1 MKLRRFRLPLIV
13 RIMAPIV
20 TLIILTVGVSGYRV
34 YQENAQRLQ
43 TDLDTRLERAAALI
57 AQTVDLDSLNTIKA
71 PADIESDAYLKIQ
84 EHLDLAR
91 TAGGLA
97 WVGIFYRDGD
107 YFYYWVDADSTG
119 VGYPFFYATPT
130 HFAVF
135 EDRQTSV
142 VEYADEYG
150 SYYGYATPLIV
161 VDESGNEQVVGL
173 VEALVQQESRNLIQQ
188 ATLGRV
194 LPILIGGV
202 IVAAGLSVLITHFLF
217 NRPLHRLQRG
227 TLNLANGQLGF
238 QIDLKSSDELG
249 DLAAT
254 FNRMSI
260 QIERLHLE
268 RIRSERAQREREVTR
283 LQETERLL
291 EAKVAQRTSELAHKN
306 EELSRSQDE
315 LAKARDEALRAS
327 QAKSG
332 FLAKMSH
339 ELRTPLNAILGYA
352 DLLQE
357 ETGDA
362 NPPDLIPDIQKIKL
376 AGNQLLAL
384 VNDILDLSKIEAGR
398 MELYLE
404 TFDIAS
410 VIHDAA
416 ETIEPLAQ
424 KNGNV
429 LEIQAAGD
437 LGAML
442 ADGAKVRQALLN
454 LLANANKFTHNGT
467 IAINAARE
475 LATNGHDS
483 QEPTEWIVFN
493 VTDTGIGMTPEQTA
507 RLFEEFSQ
515 AEATTTRQYGGTG
528 LGLAISKRL
537 CQMMGGDITVAS
549 ELGKGSTF
557 TIRLPA
563 EVMDNKKQNP
573 ASHPSPKPDPV
584 SSQ

>member
-57 AQTVDLDSLNTIKA
+57 AQTVDLDSLNTVKT
-71 PADIESDAYLKIQ
+71 PADIESDAYLKLQ
-84 EHLDLAR
+84 EQLDLAR

-107 YFYYWVDADSTG
+107 YFYYWVDADLTG
-119 VGYPFFYATPT
+119 VGYPFFHATPT
-130 HFAVF
+130 HFAIF
-135 EDRQTSV
+135 ENRQTQV

-150 SYYGYATPLIV
+150 SYYGYIAPLIA
-161 VDESGNEQVVGL
+161 VDEDGNEQVVGL
-173 VEALVQQESRNLIQQ
+173 VEALVLQESRNLVQQ

-194 LPILIGGV
+194 LPILIGGT

-217 NRPLHRLQRG
+217 SRPLRRLQRG
-227 TLNLANGQLGF
+227 TLNLASGQFGY
-238 QIDLKSSDELG
+238 QIDMKASGELG
-249 DLAAT
+249 ELAAT

-306 EELSRSQDE
+306 EELSRSQEE
-315 LAKARDEALRAS
+315 LAKARDEALRAN
-327 QAKSG
+327 QAKSS

-339 ELRTPLNAILGYA
+339 ELRTPLNAILGYT

-357 ETGDA
+357 EAGDA
-362 NPPDLIPDIQKIKL
+362 NRPDLIPDIQKINL
-376 AGNQLLAL
+376 AGKQLLAL

-404 TFDIAS
+404 TFDIVS
-410 VIHDAA
+410 IIHDAA
-416 ETIEPLAQ
+416 ETVEPLAQ

-429 LEIQAAGD
+429 LEIQASDD

-442 ADGAKVRQALLN
+442 ADAAKVRQALLN

-467 IAINAARE
+467 IAITAARE
-475 LATNGHDS
+475 LAANRRDS
-483 QEPTEWIVFN
+483 QEQTEWVVFN
-493 VTDTGIGMTPEQTA
+493 VTDTGIGIAPEQMA
-507 RLFEEFSQ
+507 KLFEEFSQ
-515 AEATTTRQYGGTG
+515 AEASTTRQYGGAG
-528 LGLAISKRL
+528 LGLSISKGL

-549 ELGKGSTF
+549 ELGQGSTF

-563 EVMDNKKQNP
+563 EVMNDKRPNP
-573 ASHPSPKPDPV
+573 ASRLAPKPDPV

>member
-1 MKLRRFRLPLIV
+1 
-13 RIMAPIV
+13 MAPIV

-34 YQENAQRLQ
+34 YQENARRLQ
-43 TDLDTRLERAAALI
+43 TDLDTRLERAATLI
-57 AQTVDLDSLNTIKA
+57 AQTVDLDSLNTIKT

-84 EHLDLAR
+84 EQLDLAR

-107 YFYYWVDADSTG
+107 YFYYWVDADLTG

-135 EDRQTSV
+135 ENRQTAV

-150 SYYGYATPLIV
+150 SYYGYAAPLII
-161 VDESGNEQVVGL
+161 VDEGGNEQVVGL
-173 VEALVQQESRNLIQQ
+173 VEALVLQESRNLVQQ

-194 LPILIGGV
+194 LPILIGGA

-249 DLAAT
+249 ELAAT

-306 EELSRSQDE
+306 EELSRSQEE
-315 LAKARDEALRAS
+315 LAGARDEALRAN

-357 ETGDA
+357 EAGDA
-362 NPPDLIPDIQKIKL
+362 NQPDLIPDIQKIKM
-376 AGNQLLAL
+376 AGKQLLAL

-410 VIHDAA
+410 IIHDAA
-416 ETIEPLAQ
+416 ETVEPLAQ

-429 LEIQAAGD
+429 LEIQAAD
-437 LGAML
+437 ELGVML
-442 ADGAKVRQALLN
+442 ADATKVRQALLN
-454 LLANANKFTHNGT
+454 LLANANKFTQNGV
-467 IAINAARE
+467 IAIKAVRE
-475 LATNGHDS
+475 LAANGRDS
-483 QEPTEWIVFN
+483 QEQTEWVVFN
-493 VTDTGIGMTPEQTA
+493 VTDTGIGMTPDQVA

-515 AEATTTRQYGGTG
+515 AEASTTRQYGGTG

-563 EVMDNKKQNP
+563 EVAADKKQKP
-573 ASHPSPKPDPV
+573 ASRLSPKPDPI

>member
-20 TLIILTVGVSGYRV
+20 ALIILTVGVSGYRV

-57 AQTVDLDSLNTIKA
+57 AQTVDLNSLSTIKT

-84 EHLDLAR
+84 EQLDLAR

-107 YFYYWVDADSTG
+107 YFYYWVDADLTG

-130 HFAVF
+130 HFAIF
-135 EDRQTSV
+135 ENRQTQV

-150 SYYGYATPLIV
+150 SYYGYAAPLIA
-161 VDESGNEQVVGL
+161 VDEDGTEQVVGL
-173 VEALVQQESRNLIQQ
+173 VEALVLQESRNLVKR

-194 LPILIGGV
+194 LPILIGGT

-217 NRPLHRLQRG
+217 SRPLSRLRRG
-227 TLNLANGQLGF
+227 TLNLASGQFGY
-238 QIDLKSSDELG
+238 QIDMKSSDELG
-249 DLAAT
+249 ELAAT

-306 EELSRSQDE
+306 EELSRSQEE
-315 LAKARDEALRAS
+315 LAKARDEALRAN

-339 ELRTPLNAILGYA
+339 ELRTPLNAILGYT

-357 ETGDA
+357 EAGDA
-362 NPPDLIPDIQKIKL
+362 NQPDLIPDIQKINL
-376 AGNQLLAL
+376 AGKQLLAL

-410 VIHDAA
+410 IIHDAA
-416 ETIEPLAQ
+416 ETVEPLAQ

-429 LEIQAAGD
+429 LEIQAAD
-437 LGAML
+437 ELGAML
-442 ADGAKVRQALLN
+442 ADAAKVRQALLN

-467 IAINAARE
+467 IAITAARE
-475 LATNGHDS
+475 LAANGHDS
-483 QEPTEWIVFN
+483 QEQTEWIVFN
-493 VTDTGIGMTPEQTA
+493 VADTGIGMTPEQMA

-515 AEATTTRQYGGTG
+515 AGASTTRQYGGTG

-563 EVMDNKKQNP
+563 EVKDDKRQNP
-573 ASHPSPKPDPV
+573 APRPSPKPEPI

>member
-1 MKLRRFRLPLIV
+1 T
-13 RIMAPIV
+13 PI
-20 TLIILTVGVSGYRV
+20 
-34 YQENAQRLQ
+34 
-43 TDLDTRLERAAALI
+43 
-57 AQTVDLDSLNTIKA
+57 
-71 PADIESDAYLKIQ
+71 
-84 EHLDLAR
+84 
-91 TAGGLA
+91 
-97 WVGIFYRDGD
+97 
-107 YFYYWVDADSTG
+107 
-119 VGYPFFYATPT
+119 

-135 EDRQTSV
+135 EDRQTAV

-150 SYYGYATPLIV
+150 SYYGYTAPLIA
-161 VDESGNEQVVGL
+161 VDADGNEQVVGL
-173 VEALVQQESRNLIQQ
+173 VEALVLQESRNLIQQ

-194 LPILIGGV
+194 LPILIGGT

-217 NRPLHRLQRG
+217 SRPLSRLRRG
-227 TLNLANGQLGF
+227 TLNLASGQFGY

-249 DLAAT
+249 DLADT

-306 EELSRSQDE
+306 EELSRSQGE
-315 LAKARDEALRAS
+315 LAKARDEALRAN

-357 ETGDA
+357 EAGDA
-362 NPPDLIPDIQKIKL
+362 NQPDLIPDIQKINL
-376 AGNQLLAL
+376 AGKQLLAL
-384 VNDILDLSKIEAGR
+384 INDILDLSKIEAGR

-410 VIHDAA
+410 IIHDAA

-429 LEIQAAGD
+429 LEIQATDD
-437 LGAML
+437 LGAMR
-442 ADGAKVRQALLN
+442 ADATKVRQALLN
-454 LLANANKFTHNGT
+454 LLSNANKFTQNGT
-467 IAINAARE
+467 IVIKAVRE
-475 LATNGHDS
+475 LAADGNDS
-483 QEPTEWIVFN
+483 QEQTERVVFN
-493 VTDTGIGMTPEQTA
+493 VTDTGIGMTPDQVA

-515 AEATTTRQYGGTG
+515 AEASTTRQYGGTG

-537 CQMMGGDITVAS
+537 CQMMG
-549 ELGKGSTF
+549 
-557 TIRLPA
+557 
-563 EVMDNKKQNP
+563 
-573 ASHPSPKPDPV
+573 
-584 SSQ
+584 